1 MRIRCMNFKHNKQY
15 FFVCSTPYSYSKK
28 DFKTTEKFKDV

>member
-1 MRIRCMNFKHNKQY
+1 MSIRCMNFKHNKQY
-15 FFVCSTPYSYSKK
+15 FFVCSPYSYSKK